1 MARPRLAFLVGLFLM
16 GPIGAALASEAVGVA
31 ALPPVVVE
39 TVPSAG
45 DTAVDPATG
54 EIRVTF
60 SKPMQ
65 TRQMWSW
72 VIHTKE
78 TFPEVAGDVRY
89 LADGR
94 TNVLPVKLQPGRVY
108 AIWFND
114 PNGKHMAFRDTAGNP
129 AMPYLLVFE
138 TRK

>member
-1 MARPRLAFLVGLFLM
+1 MTRRMTACLLGLMLSV
-16 GPIGAALASEAVGVA
+16 PIGTAWAGGGVSVQ
-31 ALPPVVVE
+31 ALPPVVIE
-39 TVPSAG
+39 TQPRAG
-45 DTAVDPATG
+45 DMAVDPATT

-60 SKPMQ
+60 SKSMM
-65 TRQMWSW
+65 TKQMWSW

-89 LADGR
+89 LEDSR
-94 TNVLPVKLQPGRVY
+94 TNVLPVKLQPGRAY